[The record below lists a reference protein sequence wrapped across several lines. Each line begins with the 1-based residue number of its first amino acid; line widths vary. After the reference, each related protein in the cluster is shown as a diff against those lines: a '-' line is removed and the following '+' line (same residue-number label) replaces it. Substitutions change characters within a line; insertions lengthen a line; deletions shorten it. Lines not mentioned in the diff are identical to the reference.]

1 MLVNT
6 NLRRFNMNG
15 NDIAINI
22 NLEKKMNFLFNYKY
36 ILFLSYFFIFAC
48 SSVDS
53 EDKLAENNKK
63 NVLKK
68 EVQENSKGIV
78 LIDDNGKLGDLF
90 KSGNNEIGSVN
101 KFLWQAS
108 LEVLSFLPIS
118 SADPFSGIIVFGKSK
133 APGSSQSYDATVYI
147 SDPAL
152 DARSLSVTVRSSNGT
167 ISSAA
172 KREIESAIL
181 SRARQLRLKELDL

>member
-1 MLVNT
+1 
-6 NLRRFNMNG
+6 MNYTFKCKS
-15 NDIAINI
+15 
-22 NLEKKMNFLFNYKY
+22 LLLTCV
-36 ILFLSYFFIFAC
+36 ILQAC
-48 SSVDS
+48 STA
-53 EDKLAENNKK
+53 DKIDTDKVNDKKVSTATTEQTNK
-63 NVLKK
+63 
-68 EVQENSKGIV
+68 KGIV

-90 KSGNNEIGSVN
+90 KSNSDEIGPVN
-101 KFLWQAS
+101 KYLWQAS
-108 LEVLSFLPIS
+108 IEVLSFLPIA
-118 SADPFSGIIVFGKSK
+118 SADPFSGIIVFDKGK

-152 DARSLSVTVRSSNGT
+152 DARSLNVTVRSSSGT

>member
-1 MLVNT
+1 
-6 NLRRFNMNG
+6 MNSLFKFKSLLLLC
-15 NDIAINI
+15 AI
-22 NLEKKMNFLFNYKY
+22 LQ
-36 ILFLSYFFIFAC
+36 AC
-48 SSVDS
+48 STA
-53 EDKLAENNKK
+53 EKAEIDKADAEKVTSTSTDQVKK
-63 NVLKK
+63 
-68 EVQENSKGIV
+68 KGIV

-90 KSGNNEIGSVN
+90 KSGGDEIGSVN
-101 KFLWQAS
+101 KYLWQAS
-108 LEVLSFLPIS
+108 IEVLNFLPIN
-118 SADPFSGIIVFGKSK
+118 SADPFSGIIMFGKGK

-152 DARSLSVTVRSSNGT
+152 DARSLSVTVRSSDGT

>member
-1 MLVNT
+1 
-6 NLRRFNMNG
+6 MNSLFKFKSLLLLC
-15 NDIAINI
+15 AI
-22 NLEKKMNFLFNYKY
+22 LQ
-36 ILFLSYFFIFAC
+36 AC
-48 SSVDS
+48 STA
-53 EDKLAENNKK
+53 EKAEIDKADAEKVTSTSTDQVKK
-63 NVLKK
+63 
-68 EVQENSKGIV
+68 KGIV

-90 KSGNNEIGSVN
+90 KSGGDEIGSVN
-101 KFLWQAS
+101 KYLWQAS
-108 LEVLSFLPIS
+108 IEVLNFLPIN
-118 SADPFSGIIVFGKSK
+118 SADPFSGIIVFGKGK

-181 SRARQLRLKELDL
+181 TRARQLRLKELDL

>member
-1 MLVNT
+1 
-6 NLRRFNMNG
+6 MNYLFKFKSLLLLC
-15 NDIAINI
+15 AI
-22 NLEKKMNFLFNYKY
+22 LQ
-36 ILFLSYFFIFAC
+36 AC
-48 SSVDS
+48 STAEKADI
-53 EDKLAENNKK
+53 DKADAEKVTSTSTDQVKK
-63 NVLKK
+63 
-68 EVQENSKGIV
+68 KGIV

-90 KSGNNEIGSVN
+90 KSGGDEIGSVN
-101 KFLWQAS
+101 KYLWQAS
-108 LEVLSFLPIS
+108 IEVLNFLPIN
-118 SADPFSGIIVFGKSK
+118 SADPFSGIIVFGKGK

-152 DARSLSVTVRSSNGT
+152 DARSLSVTVRSSDGT

>member
-1 MLVNT
+1 
-6 NLRRFNMNG
+6 MNY
-15 NDIAINI
+15 
-22 NLEKKMNFLFNYKY
+22 LFKFKSLLLLCV
-36 ILFLSYFFIFAC
+36 ILQAC
-48 SSVDS
+48 STADKVDINKTDEEKVTSVTTDQT
-53 EDKLAENNKK
+53 KK
-63 NVLKK
+63 
-68 EVQENSKGIV
+68 KGIV

-90 KSGNNEIGSVN
+90 KSDDEIGSVN
-101 KFLWQAS
+101 KYLWQAS
-108 LEVLSFLPIS
+108 IEVLNFLPIN
-118 SADPFSGIIVFGKSK
+118 SADPFSGIIVFGKGK

-167 ISSAA
+167 VSSEA

>member
-1 MLVNT
+1 
-6 NLRRFNMNG
+6 MNY
-15 NDIAINI
+15 
-22 NLEKKMNFLFNYKY
+22 LFKFKSLLLLCV
-36 ILFLSYFFIFAC
+36 ILQAC
-48 SSVDS
+48 STS
-53 EDKLAENNKK
+53 EKSDIDKANEEKITSATTDQAKK
-63 NVLKK
+63 
-68 EVQENSKGIV
+68 KGIV

-90 KSGNNEIGSVN
+90 KSGGDEIGSVN
-101 KFLWQAS
+101 KYLWQAS
-108 LEVLSFLPIS
+108 IEVLNFLPIN
-118 SADPFSGIIVFGKSK
+118 SADPFSGIIVFGKGK
-133 APGSSQSYDATVYI
+133 APGASQFYDATVYI

>member
-1 MLVNT
+1 
-6 NLRRFNMNG
+6 MNY
-15 NDIAINI
+15 
-22 NLEKKMNFLFNYKY
+22 LFKCKSLL
-36 ILFLSYFFIFAC
+36 ILCFVLQAC
-48 SSVDS
+48 SAAEEIDI
-53 EDKLAENNKK
+53 DKSNDEKVTSITTNQAKK
-63 NVLKK
+63 
-68 EVQENSKGIV
+68 KGIV

-90 KSGNNEIGSVN
+90 KSGGNEIGSVN
-101 KFLWQAS
+101 KYLWQAS
-108 LEVLSFLPIS
+108 IEVLNFLPIN
-118 SADPFSGIIVFGKSK
+118 SADPFSGIIVFGKGK